1 MSLKKL
7 VGWLDCGWRL
17 VGTALSFSLFGVIG
31 ILLGLLFFPLTRLL
45 PLGPAL
51 RRELGCRIVCACFR
65 GFIGF
70 MRLVGVLTYDFR
82 AVERLGR
89 EGQLI
94 LANHPSL
101 IDVVFLVGFTRRA
114 GCVVK
119 AALWKNPFTGGV
131 VASAGYVPNSP
142 TVLMVEGAAAVLEQG
157 YPVIMFPEGTRSTPG
172 APLDFHRGAASV
184 AVRAAKVI
192 TPVFI
197 RVNPTTLTKGEPWYR
212 IPARRPHFA
221 LVVGDDID
229 PAQFA
234 EASALPKAARAL
246 NAHLLE
252 VFSVA
257 LEGGLAPP
265 PAPAMSRETGII
277 RDSFSGNTG

>member
-1 MSLKKL
+1 MKQL
-7 VGWLDCGWRL
+7 VSWLGYGWRL

-45 PLGPAL
+45 PLGPGL
-51 RRELGCRIVCACFR
+51 RRELGCRIVCGCFR

-82 AVERLGR
+82 GVERLGQP
-89 EGQLI
+89 GQLI

-131 VASAGYVPNSP
+131 VASAGYVPNFP
-142 TVLMVEGAAAVLEQG
+142 TVMMVEGAAAVLEKG
-157 YPVIMFPEGTRSTPG
+157 YPVIMFPEGTRTTPG

-184 AVRAAKVI
+184 AVRAARVV

-197 RVNPTTLTKGEPWYR
+197 WVAPTTLTKGEPWYR
-212 IPARRPHFA
+212 IPPRRPHFT
-221 LVVGDDID
+221 LVVGDDVD
-229 PAQFA
+229 PANFVQG
-234 EASALPKAARAL
+234 ASLPMAARAL
-246 NAHLLE
+246 NASLL
-252 VFSVA
+252 A
-257 LEGGLAPP
+257 LFAAALQAGPERVPGAAAAG
-265 PAPAMSRETGII
+265 ETGII
-277 RDSFSGNTG
+277 RDSFSGKTG